1 MGPIDVCLSTCL
13 TLDSNGFDL
22 QPGSDC
28 EARQDLTQH
37 HQVVM
42 GVEHYLQGREA
53 PYGPTELR
61 PMTILEKTTVLGDL
75 LDQCVSDTCNF
86 AGDGNT
92 SLGFEIG
99 RRYPEIE

>member
-1 MGPIDVCLSTCL
+1 M
-13 TLDSNGFDL
+13 
-22 QPGSDC
+22 
-28 EARQDLTQH
+28 R
-37 HQVVM
+37 
-42 GVEHYLQGREA
+42 